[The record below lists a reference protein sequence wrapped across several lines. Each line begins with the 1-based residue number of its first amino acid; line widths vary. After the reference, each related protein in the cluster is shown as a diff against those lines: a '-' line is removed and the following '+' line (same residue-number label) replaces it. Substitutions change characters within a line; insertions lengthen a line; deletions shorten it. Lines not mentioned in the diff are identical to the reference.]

1 MKKTFNTILL
11 IYYLSGA
18 VCVVLTAFAHLKVFL
33 ITRHHQ
39 NQVQTNQN
47 AIDIDKYRKSMSIIL
62 YILSVFVFSYVP
74 FLCCALIVHISS
86 EYGSSY
92 GTVLPAIMQV
102 CVVVLYSLSSVNPLL
117 YYWRIKEI
125 RDTVKSIAKKL
136 FCKENG

>member
-18 VCVVLTAFAHLKVFL
+18 VCVVLTAFAYLKVFL

-47 AIDIDKYRKSMSIIL
+47 ATDIDKYRKSMSTIL
-62 YILSVFVFSYVP
+62 YILSVFAFSYVP
-74 FLCCALIVHISS
+74 FLCCALTVHISS

-92 GTVLPAIMQV
+92 GTVLLAIMQV